1 LLNNKTK
8 TMQQDIRSMLKDKM
22 LEISL
27 GITPQ
32 ERVDACKKLNLS
44 RPTMD
49 KYLSGDIAKIEPAE
63 KIINHFSRIIKK
75 RAASISKQVA

>member
-63 KIINHFSRIIKK
+63 KIISHFASITKK
-75 RAASISKQVA
+75 RHARILKMTA

>member
-1 LLNNKTK
+1 LLNNKTI

-63 KIINHFSRIIKK
+63 KIINHFASITKK
-75 RAASISKQVA
+75 RHARILKMTA